1 MTYMSTVLTIR
12 LSKEEEALLTKRA
25 KHAGLK
31 KSTFVRQLIN
41 EPEIRT
47 GTDALAW
54 GERHKGDKRLRITP
68 RA

>member
-1 MTYMSTVLTIR
+1 MSYMSTVLSIR
-12 LSKEEEALLTKRA
+12 LSKEEQTLLAKRA
-25 KHAGLK
+25 RHAGLK
-31 KSTFVRQLIN
+31 KSAFVRQLIN

-47 GTDALAW
+47 GADALAW